1 MKLYISILNENHHLA
16 ELESGHKNQCNKS
29 QTMQIDSSQILLPVP
44 CSAVAASFFFLLKR
58 EIKTDSGGVKSILA
72 PKALSML

>member
-44 CSAVAASFFFLLKR
+44 CSACGSLFFF
-58 EIKTDSGGVKSILA
+58 SVKERDQNRFGRCQEHPST
-72 PKALSML
+72 

>member
-29 QTMQIDSSQILLPVP
+29 QTMQIDSSRILSPVP
-44 CSAVAASFFFLLKR
+44 RSACGSLLFFLLKR
-58 EIKTDSGGVKSILA
+58 EIKTYSGGVNNILA
-72 PKALSML
+72 PKTFSML